1 MRFFENI
8 KTVEQL
14 KKEYHKLC
22 TLHHPDNGGNS
33 EIMKEINGVYTS
45 LFNKLKFC
53 QETEQTENN
62 TYETPEEII
71 EIIDKLVKMQDL
83 QIEICGSW
91 IWISGNT
98 YPNRTQLKEIGCKYA
113 PKKKLWYWHNQD
125 KKIKNKKSK
134 SIEEIREKYGS
145 QKIFAEK
152 RQSVLIG

>member
-1 MRFFENI
+1 MNFFNNVKSITE
-8 KTVEQL
+8 L

-22 TLHHPDNGGNS
+22 MLYHPDNGGNA
-33 EIMKEINGVYTS
+33 ELMKEINKIYKE
-45 LFNKLKFC
+45 LFNKLKLC
-53 QETEQTENN
+53 QETKQPEN
-62 TYETPEEII
+62 TKDETPEEFI
-71 EIIDKLVKMQDL
+71 EIIDKLVKIQDL
-83 QIEICGSW
+83 QIEICGCW

-152 RQSVLIG
+152 RQSMLIG

>member
-1 MRFFENI
+1 
-8 KTVEQL
+8 
-14 KKEYHKLC
+14 
-22 TLHHPDNGGNS
+22 
-33 EIMKEINGVYTS
+33 MKEINGVYTS

-62 TYETPEEII
+62 TYETPEEFI

-125 KKIKNKKSK
+125 KKIKNK
-134 SIEEIREKYGS
+134 IEEEIREKYGS